1 MAHQEVFMRLKDRVA
16 IITGAAQGIG
26 RTIALGLAQEGARVA
41 IADLLDGT
49 SVQKTIEEKGGEAI
63 ALHVDVGETESVN
76 QMVEKTVERFGRV
89 DILIN
94 NAAIFST
101 LVRKPFHLVTDQE
114 WDDVMRVN
122 VKGPFLCCRAVYP
135 HMKRIGKGKIINIS
149 SGTFWEG
156 LGNRVHYITSKAGII
171 GLTRAIARDA
181 GDDGIRVNAIA
192 PGYTMTEIQKGRAAG
207 NQEQIQSTINARCI
221 KRDEEPE
228 DLLGAIIFLSSDES
242 DFVTGQTL
250 VVDGGRVMH

>member
-1 MAHQEVFMRLKDRVA
+1 MRLKDRVA
-16 IITGAAQGIG
+16 IVTGAAQGIG
-26 RTIALGLAQEGARVA
+26 QTIALGLAAEGAAVV
-41 IADLLDGT
+41 IADLLDGLP
-49 SVQKTIEEKGGEAI
+49 VQKSIEEKGGK
-63 ALHVDVGETESVN
+63 ALALRVDVGDAKSVN
-76 QMVEKTVERFGRV
+76 EMVEKTVEHFGRV

-101 LVRKPFHLVTDQE
+101 LTRNPFHLVTDKE

-122 VKGPFLCCRAVYP
+122 IKGPFMCCKAVYP
-135 HMKRIGKGKIINIS
+135 HMAKIGKGKIVNIS

-181 GDDGIRVNAIA
+181 GSDGIRVNAVA
-192 PGYTMTEIQKGRAAG
+192 PGYTMTEIQKERASG
-207 NQEQIQSTINARCI
+207 NQEQIRSTIDARCL

-228 DLLGAIIFLSSDES
+228 DLLGAIIFLSCDES

-250 VVDGGRVMH
+250 VLDGGRVMH